1 MGVSYSLDRKHDYR
15 KKYLKEIELKK
26 KEFDDDYK
34 DIIDEKEKQNMKLR
48 LQLLDE
54 IKVRIENYN
63 KVEKDD

>member
-1 MGVSYSLDRKHDYR
+1 MITR